1 VRARPATLVVVDVS
15 SVAQDMFAR
24 VVEAEQCVRVVESDA
39 DAAALRAEL
48 RRLAKVEHLSI
59 RTARLDD
66 TVVAVRLDAAVW
78 RESPDVMRAKLTP

>member
-1 VRARPATLVVVDVS
+1 MDAG
-15 SVAQDMFAR
+15 SVARDMFTQ
-24 VVEAEQCVRVVESDA
+24 VVEAEQSVRVVESDA

-48 RRLAKVEHLSI
+48 RRLAKAENLGI

-78 RESPDVMRAKLTP
+78 QESTEVMRAKLTP